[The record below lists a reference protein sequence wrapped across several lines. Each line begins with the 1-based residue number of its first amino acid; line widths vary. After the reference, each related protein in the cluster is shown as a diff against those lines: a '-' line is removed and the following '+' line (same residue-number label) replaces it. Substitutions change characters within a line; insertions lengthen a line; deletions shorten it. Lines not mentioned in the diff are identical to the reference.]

1 MYRIFFDGVNMPL
14 GKWRSKCRFPPIG
27 EDFSARVAEQSGF
40 WAMIGGGDLRAES
53 VSRFSEWRVPRF
65 SVNDVV

>member
-1 MYRIFFDGVNMPL
+1 M
-14 GKWRSKCRFPPIG
+14 IG
-27 EDFSARVAEQSGF
+27 E
-40 WAMIGGGDLRAES
+40 GDLRAES